1 MIAIAV
7 GIAAFVISIARIL
20 VTNGSALSTLVWAE
34 DGLFPLCVKA
44 HNVVSCTVDPFAGY
58 FLFLPR
64 IVAWPVSLFPVSTW
78 PAVTNV
84 TAGLLA
90 ALAAAAIYLLLR
102 RRGVGLVTSIFV
114 SLLPVLAPIMGFEA
128 INAIGSSYMLLVV
141 VAALALCL
149 PPQGKFPTVL
159 YGVMA
164 LVTALTIPSSVA
176 LLIPLIVLAWR
187 RMIPRRSGLIVGALL
202 VAGLIVQAVTALTA
216 ENQRQVSVSIDSLRA
231 WAEAMPTAVLT
242 TWPGSTELLPSG
254 QLGLGAA
261 LPFAGIGIAL
271 VIIVAA
277 LGIWLAVRG
286 DGIATGC
293 GLLLLVGLGLGALPA
308 IAGYANNRYYV
319 LPLLLWTA
327 ALLIGLDR
335 VIHWRTNW
343 VMGAIAVV
351 LVVLWIPSFGA
362 SAFRGNA
369 EPQWPAMLANAQAAC
384 EKDPTAP
391 ATVTFTPNWPFAD
404 AIFVGPTSNV
414 VPCRVIR

>member
-1 MIAIAV
+1 MIALVVA
-7 GIAAFVISIARIL
+7 IAAFAISIARIL
-20 VTNGSALSTLVWAE
+20 VTNTSALSTLVWAE

-44 HNVVSCTVDPFAGY
+44 HNVVACTVDPFAGY

-64 IVAWPVSLFPVSTW
+64 IVAWPVSLFPLSTW
-78 PAVTNV
+78 PAVTNA

-90 ALAAAAIYLLLR
+90 ALASAAIYLLLR
-102 RRGVGLVTSIFV
+102 RRGVGLVTSILV
-114 SLLPVLAPIMGFEA
+114 SLLPVFAPIMGFEA

-149 PPQGKFPTVL
+149 PPQGTFPTAL
-159 YGVMA
+159 YGVLA
-164 LVTALTIPSSVA
+164 LVTALTIPSSVV

-187 RMIPRRSGLIVGALL
+187 RMIPRRSSVIVGALL
-202 VAGLIVQAVTALTA
+202 VAGLAVQAITALTA
-216 ENQRQVSVSIDSLRA
+216 ENERQVAMSINSLRA

-254 QLGLGAA
+254 QLGLGTA

-271 VIIVAA
+271 VIAVAA
-277 LGIWLAVRG
+277 LGIWLSVRG
-286 DGIATGC
+286 GEIATGC
-293 GLLLLVGLGLGALPA
+293 GLLVLVGLGLGALPA

-327 ALLIGLDR
+327 ALLIGLDH
-335 VIHWRTNW
+335 VIRWRTNW

-351 LVVLWIPSFGA
+351 LVLLWLPSFGA
-362 SAFRGNA
+362 SPFRGNA
-369 EPQWPAMLANAQAAC
+369 EPQWPAMLANARAAC

-414 VPCRVIR
+414 VPCRVLR